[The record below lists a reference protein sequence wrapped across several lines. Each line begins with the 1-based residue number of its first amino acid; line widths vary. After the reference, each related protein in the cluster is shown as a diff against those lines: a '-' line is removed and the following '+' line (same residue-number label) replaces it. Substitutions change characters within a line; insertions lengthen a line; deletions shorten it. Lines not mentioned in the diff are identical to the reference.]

1 MTGLERIRAAFHRQP
16 VDRTPWV
23 PFVGVHGGY
32 LLDITATE
40 YLKSA
45 DRLVEGIEKSIEL
58 YAPDGVPVAFDL
70 QIEAE
75 ILGCKLNW
83 SDDTPPAV
91 ISHPLTEGVALADL
105 AIPAATDGRIPVV
118 LDATRRLRAAHPDLA
133 LYGLITGPFT
143 LALHLMGTDIFMK
156 MFDKPEYVNEVMAF
170 AAKVCNALSDYYIEA
185 GCDIVAVVDP
195 MTSQIGPDQF
205 QQFVTAPATE
215 VFEHIRTQG
224 AMSSFFVC
232 GHAEQN
238 LKVMCDCKCDNV
250 SVDENIPL
258 TTIRDICLA
267 QDVSFGGNM
276 QLTAVL
282 LLGSELDSQRNALDC
297 LDIGGETGFIL
308 APGCDLPY
316 DTPAANLQAV
326 TRIVVDKYEREKVA
340 AMDVEE
346 NTGELLDMSQYGQSD
361 KVVVDI
367 ITLDSEACAP
377 CQYMVE
383 SVKDIMPE
391 FEGIVEWR
399 EHKIKQREN
408 LVFMSSLLVRNIPT
422 ICIDGQIRFVSR
434 IPSRDELSEAIQKR
448 ILEKMRIRIRQE
460 QGEVFVLCGAEC
472 EGDACKRLS
481 EVVERVITELGADV
495 KVTHITDP
503 EHVRQFGVLPG
514 QTPAIVT
521 ANYRLR
527 STKQVPEA
535 SVLREWI
542 KDLM

>member
-1 MTGLERIRAAFHRQP
+1 
-16 VDRTPWV
+16 
-23 PFVGVHGGY
+23 
-32 LLDITATE
+32 
-40 YLKSA
+40 
-45 DRLVEGIEKSIEL
+45 
-58 YAPDGVPVAFDL
+58 
-70 QIEAE
+70 
-75 ILGCKLNW
+75 
-83 SDDTPPAV
+83 
-91 ISHPLTEGVALADL
+91 
-105 AIPAATDGRIPVV
+105 
-118 LDATRRLRAAHPDLA
+118 
-133 LYGLITGPFT
+133 
-143 LALHLMGTDIFMK
+143 
-156 MFDKPEYVNEVMAF
+156 
-170 AAKVCNALSDYYIEA
+170 
-185 GCDIVAVVDP
+185 
-195 MTSQIGPDQF
+195 
-205 QQFVTAPATE
+205 
-215 VFEHIRTQG
+215 
-224 AMSSFFVC
+224 
-232 GHAEQN
+232 
-238 LKVMCDCKCDNV
+238 
-250 SVDENIPL
+250 
-258 TTIRDICLA
+258 
-267 QDVSFGGNM
+267 VSFGGNM

-282 LLGSELDSQRNALDC
+282 LLGTELDSQRNALDC
-297 LDIGGETGFIL
+297 LDIGGETGFVL

-434 IPSRDELSEAIQKR
+434 IPSRDELSAAIQKR
-448 ILEKMRIRIRQE
+448 ILEKMRIRIRQQ
-460 QGEVFVLCGAEC
+460 QGEVFVLCGTEC
-472 EGDACKRLS
+472 EEDACSRLS

-503 EHVRQFGVLPG
+503 ERVRQFGVLPG